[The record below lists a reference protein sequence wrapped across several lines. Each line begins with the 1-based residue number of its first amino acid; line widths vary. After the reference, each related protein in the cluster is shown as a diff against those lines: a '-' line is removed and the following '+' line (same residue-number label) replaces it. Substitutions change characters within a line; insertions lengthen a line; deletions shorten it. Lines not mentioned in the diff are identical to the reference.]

1 MPWKTFLARACAAS
15 GLFGVAM
22 FAAIR
27 LATADPGGPTRP
39 ELTYAGVLRDV
50 DGGLPTT
57 ARTTT
62 LTFMFAKSGVP
73 LCTVSVPGVVIAVGG
88 AFTANVPIAS
98 CGSGYF
104 DGSDVTYEVAQD
116 GEVLTPDGGVR
127 ITPVPYA
134 RFADQVGVN
143 NDCPAGYAIANDTA
157 LPVGATLCRRG
168 VDQIVKV
175 GQGATAFWIDRYE
188 ANVNSNR
195 DATGTYYFLR
205 EGDFPPGFP
214 RNGQWRTPGV
224 TTAPVYAVSIGSA
237 SPARWITWFQAS
249 AACRSSGKRLPSGE
263 EWLLAANGTDDPGI
277 NDGLAP
283 GNTRCNTAGGGA
295 RNTGVGRG
303 CVSGWGAE
311 DMIGNVWEWTGEWH
325 ASSGQVT
332 SVPTFDH
339 TMVTGSRAND
349 QATPWPSDYRDDR
362 TWNITSVASRSP
374 LAGDDN
380 RVGMPSAESRG
391 GNSNF
396 GTRTGVFAMML
407 AGGPSSWD
415 PTGGFRC
422 VTSR

>member
-205 EGDFPPGFP
+205 EGDFPAWISSQRSVAYARGHDGARLRRKHRECFASSLDHMVSSKCRVQVFRQTTPL
-214 RNGQWRTPGV
+214 WRGV
-224 TTAPVYAVSIGSA
+224 
-237 SPARWITWFQAS
+237 
-249 AACRSSGKRLPSGE
+249 AACCEWNRRSGNKR
-263 EWLLAANGTDDPGI
+263 
-277 NDGLAP
+277 
-283 GNTRCNTAGGGA
+283 R
-295 RNTGVGRG
+295 
-303 CVSGWGAE
+303 
-311 DMIGNVWEWTGEWH
+311 
-325 ASSGQVT
+325 
-332 SVPTFDH
+332 
-339 TMVTGSRAND
+339 SRAWEHAL
-349 QATPWPSDYRDDR
+349 QY
-362 TWNITSVASRSP
+362 
-374 LAGDDN
+374 
-380 RVGMPSAESRG
+380 RG
-391 GNSNF
+391 G
-396 GTRTGVFAMML
+396 
-407 AGGPSSWD
+407 
-415 PTGGFRC
+415 RC
-422 VTSR
+422 T